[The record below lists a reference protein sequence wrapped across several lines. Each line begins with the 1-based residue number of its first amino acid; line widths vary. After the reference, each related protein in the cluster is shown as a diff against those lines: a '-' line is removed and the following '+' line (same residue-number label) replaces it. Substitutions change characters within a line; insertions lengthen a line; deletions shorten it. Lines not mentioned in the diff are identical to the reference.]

1 MTNYPVKVA
10 RVITGI
16 TQYGKSCDD
25 YNLIDASGKTLVE
38 GITSRD
44 LANKIANS
52 LNAIHEYPGLG
63 EPMSCDDEAIQV
75 SEWEKKFHLEA
86 K

>member
-1 MTNYPVKVA
+1 MIKFPVKVA
-10 RVITGI
+10 RVKTGI

-25 YNLIDASGKTLVE
+25 YDLIDASGKTLVE
-38 GITSRD
+38 GITSRN
-44 LANKIANS
+44 LANKVADA

-63 EPMSCDDEAIQV
+63 IPMSCDDAAIQV
-75 SEWEKKFHLEA
+75 SEWEKKFHLGA